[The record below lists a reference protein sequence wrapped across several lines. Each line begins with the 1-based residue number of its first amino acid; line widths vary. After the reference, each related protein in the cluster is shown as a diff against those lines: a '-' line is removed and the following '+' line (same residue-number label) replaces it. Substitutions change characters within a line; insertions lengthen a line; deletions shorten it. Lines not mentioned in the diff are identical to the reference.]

1 MKTNRFGLYA
11 TLIVLAVSMVIG
23 GVHFFLRRDGF
34 LPEIFSQTPFALL
47 YLFLIPLSLL
57 TIWFVLW
64 RYKKDKTSAG
74 SAYFITVFF
83 KMFGS
88 AFFLYPDVVTDPSLM
103 KPTAV
108 QFMIIFF
115 LLLFIE
121 TILLVKLLNAPL
133 DEKSKN
139 DENQK
144 AKS

>member
-1 MKTNRFGLYA
+1 MTNRFGLFA
-11 TLIVLAVSMVIG
+11 TIIILAVSIVCAI
-23 GVHFFLRRDGF
+23 VHFFLRRDGF
-34 LPEIFSQTPFALL
+34 LPENFSQSPFLLL
-47 YLFLIPLSLL
+47 YLFLVPLSVL

-64 RYKKDKTSAG
+64 RFKKDNTSAG
-74 SAYFITVFF
+74 SAYFITVFV

-88 AFFLYPDVVTDPSLM
+88 AFFLYPGVVTDASLM

>member
-1 MKTNRFGLYA
+1 MKTNRFGLFA

-23 GVHFFLRRDGF
+23 AVHFFLRRDGF
-34 LPEIFSQTPFALL
+34 LPEIFSQTPFVLL
-47 YLFLIPLSLL
+47 YLFLIPLSLI
-57 TIWFVLW
+57 TVWFVLW
-64 RYKKDKTSAG
+64 RFKKDNTAAA

-88 AFFLYPDVVTDPSLM
+88 AIFLYPGVVSDPLLM

-144 AKS
+144 PKS

>member
-1 MKTNRFGLYA
+1 MGAIIGLGA
-11 TLIVLAVSMVIG
+11 WG
-23 GVHFFLRRDGF
+23 G
-34 LPEIFSQTPFALL
+34 PELDAWSGNQKPVYTIIFSLLAIAISL
-47 YLFLIPLSLL
+47 YLFLVPLSVL

-64 RYKKDKTSAG
+64 RFKKDNTSAG

-88 AFFLYPDVVTDPSLM
+88 AFFLYPGVVTDASLM

>member
-1 MKTNRFGLYA
+1 MTTNRFGLVA
-11 TLIVLAVSMVIG
+11 TLIILMVSMVCG
-23 GVHFFLRRDGF
+23 TVHFFLRQDGF
-34 LPEIFSQTPFALL
+34 LPENFSQTPFTLL
-47 YLFLIPLSLL
+47 YIFLVPLSIL

-88 AFFLYPDVVTDPSLM
+88 AFFLYPGVAADASLM
-103 KPTAV
+103 KPTAL

-133 DEKSKN
+133 DEKVKN
-139 DENQK
+139 DENQLK
-144 AKS
+144 KE

>member
-1 MKTNRFGLYA
+1 MKTNRFGFFA
-11 TLIVLAVSMVIG
+11 TGIILLASLIFGTI
-23 GVHFFLRRDGF
+23 HFFLRKDGF
-34 LPEIFSQTPFALL
+34 LPEVFSETPFVLFYA
-47 YLFLIPLSLL
+47 FLIPLSLI
-57 TIWFVLW
+57 TVWFVLW
-64 RYKKDKTSAG
+64 RFKKDNTTAA

-88 AFFLYPDVVTDPSLM
+88 AIFLYPGVVSDPSLM